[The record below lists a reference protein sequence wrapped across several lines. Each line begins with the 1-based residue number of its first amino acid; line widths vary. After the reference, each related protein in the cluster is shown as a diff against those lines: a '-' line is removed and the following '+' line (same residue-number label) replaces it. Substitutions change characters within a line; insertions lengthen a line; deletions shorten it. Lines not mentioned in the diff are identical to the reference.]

1 MFILSFLCS
10 FIISIIFYQ
19 YLEKREKVKRLELCN
34 ELFKPTFLRRGD
46 KLIISRWNGLG
57 VESNKRKLCSCSIIG
72 YAGKYGR
79 IDFEIS
85 YDDLSSEEIK
95 LIMGKPGFI
104 FNPSH
109 GSIMFFEFFS
119 NLDCHFIVDK
129 ESLGE
134 DWKNYNREWRDVFST
149 FTPDRVIVDPIV
161 KMLVL
166 KVIKSQLGILGGVYF
181 LIEDINFSAD
191 KYYDRELVMT
201 VAVNFNRGDK
211 SVSTKLSKILESY
224 IAENLSI
231 VREDWL
237 KWYGDSKYIKPI
249 SVKVVNI
256 E

>member
-1 MFILSFLCS
+1 MFILSFLCI

-19 YLEKREKVKRLELCN
+19 YLEKREKVKELELCN

-46 KLIISRWNGLG
+46 KLIISKWNGIG
-57 VESNKRKLCSCSIIG
+57 VESNKRKLCSCSIVG

-104 FNPSH
+104 FNPGR
-109 GSIMFFEFFS
+109 GSIMFFEFFT

-129 ESLGE
+129 ETLGG
-134 DWKNYNREWRDVFST
+134 DWKNYNLDWRDVFSS
-149 FTPDRVIVDPIV
+149 FTPDRVIVDPMV

-166 KVIKSQLGILGGVYF
+166 KVVKSPLGILRGVYF
-181 LIEDINFSAD
+181 LIEDISFSAD
-191 KYYDRELVMT
+191 RYYDRDLVMT

-211 SVSTKLSKILESY
+211 SVSTKLAKILESY

-231 VREDWL
+231 VRENWL
-237 KWYGDSKYIKPI
+237 KWYGDSHYIKPI

-256 E
+256 

>member
-19 YLEKREKVKRLELCN
+19 YLEKRERLRKLKLCN

-46 KLIISRWNGLG
+46 KLIISRWNGIG
-57 VESNKRKLCSCSIIG
+57 IESNKRKLCSCSIVG

-95 LIMGKPGFI
+95 LIVGKPGFI

-109 GSIMFFEFFS
+109 GSIMFFEFFT

-149 FTPDRVIVDPIV
+149 FTPDRVIVNPIV
-161 KMLVL
+161 KILVL

-181 LIEDINFSAD
+181 LIEDISFSAD
-191 KYYDRELVMT
+191 KYYNRELVMT
-201 VAVNFNRGDK
+201 VSVNFNRGDK
-211 SVSTKLSKILESY
+211 TVSTELAKILESY

-237 KWYGDSKYIKPI
+237 RWNGSTCYVKPI

-256 E
+256 

>member
-10 FIISIIFYQ
+10 FIISIIFSQ
-19 YLEKREKVKRLELCN
+19 YLKKKELDEKLELCN

-46 KLIISRWNGLG
+46 KLIISRWNGIG
-57 VESNKRKLCSCSIIG
+57 IESNRKLYRCSIVG

-79 IDFEIS
+79 IDFEIP

-95 LIMGKPGFI
+95 LIIGKPGFI

-129 ESLGE
+129 ETLGE
-134 DWKNYNREWRDVFST
+134 DWKNYNREWRDVFSS
-149 FTPDRVIVDPIV
+149 FTPDRVIVNPIV
-161 KMLVL
+161 KILVL

-181 LIEDINFSAD
+181 LIEDISFSAD
-191 KYYDRELVMT
+191 KYYNGDLVMT
-201 VAVNFNRGDK
+201 VSVNFNRGDQ
-211 SVSTKLSKILESY
+211 SVSIKLAKILESY

-237 KWYGDSKYIKPI
+237 RWNGSTCYVKPI
-249 SVKVVNI
+249 SVEVVNI
-256 E
+256 